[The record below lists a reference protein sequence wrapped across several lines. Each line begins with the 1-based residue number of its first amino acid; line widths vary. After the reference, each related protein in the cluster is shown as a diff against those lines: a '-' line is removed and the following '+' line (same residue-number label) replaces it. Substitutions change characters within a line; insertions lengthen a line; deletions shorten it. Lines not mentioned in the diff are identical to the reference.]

1 MRQAA
6 NVGAAR
12 RDGDGQLFVHFRTW
26 LLLHD
31 GLSPRTSRN
40 LEVRAQLVVQ
50 LQERVRNLWRDFV
63 GTYDA
68 TRVTIV
74 TPTPAREGDDET
86 RIHVLVERN
95 RLIASTLRPILMS
108 FQQITME
115 GLNAVIDWHPLL
127 APPVITLSYLQRT
140 CQIPCE
146 LHHLL
151 VPLAPTHR
159 GWMESHQQRHV
170 VPGNFIPAW
179 WDMRRRPPAAP
190 EGTDENSHL
199 QLPVVQ
205 ACGTLSYPH
214 VSDRWCDNTVSH
226 TPEQLLDMAH
236 LEISKDTSDGS
247 DALHLMQHGATKR
260 RRTIESS
267 PSTTPSVQAF
277 HVYRLSTTY
286 ELIPAPPPEQG
297 SDVPGYILGLIST
310 HLGFEAT
317 EPARCHPITAT
328 IQGLMTLPAFI
339 YEHRQFQ
346 PTVHG

>member
-68 TRVTIV
+68 IRVTIV

-226 TPEQLLDMAH
+226 TPEQLLDTWTWECVTYFWFTKKNGFTNTVLVLPKKKAKNSINICRIFSTFFVYF
-236 LEISKDTSDGS
+236 LIANVIFSKIS
-247 DALHLMQHGATKR
+247 
-260 RRTIESS
+260 
-267 PSTTPSVQAF
+267 
-277 HVYRLSTTY
+277 LSNMSCLCMFVSRY
-286 ELIPAPPPEQG
+286 K
-297 SDVPGYILGLIST
+297 S
-310 HLGFEAT
+310 F
-317 EPARCHPITAT
+317 
-328 IQGLMTLPAFI
+328 
-339 YEHRQFQ
+339 
-346 PTVHG
+346 